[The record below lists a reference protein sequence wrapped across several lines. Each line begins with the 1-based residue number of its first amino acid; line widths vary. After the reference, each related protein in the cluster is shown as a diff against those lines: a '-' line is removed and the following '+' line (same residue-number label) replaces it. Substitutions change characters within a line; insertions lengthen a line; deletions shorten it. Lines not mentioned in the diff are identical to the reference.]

1 MSTPGWGSATGNLKI
16 YEATNDL
23 TLNIVLDRIAITDR
37 IYRYAWAFDER
48 RIDALGNC
56 FTNDAVWEGN
66 TQGLMPVPPINGR
79 KLITDWLSGFWLHQK
94 DQRRHHMFSIVID
107 NQGATEA
114 DAMVSLS
121 LISASELKIKIVL
134 TSFYKLHLLKEGNT
148 WRISY
153 LFEGFD
159 VAF

>member
-23 TLNIVLDRIAITDR
+23 TLNIVLDRIAIADR

-48 RIDALGNC
+48 RIDALRNC

-94 DQRRHHMFSIVID
+94 D
-107 NQGATEA
+107 
-114 DAMVSLS
+114 
-121 LISASELKIKIVL
+121 
-134 TSFYKLHLLKEGNT
+134 
-148 WRISY
+148 
-153 LFEGFD
+153 
-159 VAF
+159 